1 MGGNWR
7 STDPKSEQDAMRS
20 KNDSSYG
27 LLFDTCKHMRYIRD
41 NYFSSYHLS
50 GIVIDSF
57 AYAAIGGW
65 TWSQPSSTSSAPAGD
80 YEKHLYNT
88 YINTYRYLSALSAPG
103 SNQSVDLSSSKDC
116 LEKVLYKMTQ

>member
-7 STDPKSEQDAMRS
+7 STDQKSEQEAIKK
-20 KNDSSYG
+20 KNIDTNG
-27 LLFDTCKHMRYIRD
+27 LLIDTCKHMRYIRD

-57 AYAAIGGW
+57 VYNTIGNWSWLEPTCTSTTAIGE
-65 TWSQPSSTSSAPAGD
+65 
-80 YEKHLYNT
+80 YENTLYN
-88 YINTYRYLSALSAPG
+88 NYLSKYKYLKFINAPG
-103 SNQSVDLSSSKDC
+103 SNQQVDLSSSRDC